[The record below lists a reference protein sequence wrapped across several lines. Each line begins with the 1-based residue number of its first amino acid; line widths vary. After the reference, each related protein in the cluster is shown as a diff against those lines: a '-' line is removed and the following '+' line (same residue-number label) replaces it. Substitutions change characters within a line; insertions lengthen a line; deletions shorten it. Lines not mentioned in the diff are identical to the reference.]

1 MYRRLVDE
9 LIGVEDSELTDR
21 FRALELERRRID
33 AEMAAIVR
41 EGERRG
47 IHTVDGH
54 RTMKHW
60 VRAQINC
67 PMGDA
72 VRLRRLAA
80 ALDTVDD
87 LGDAL
92 RDGHIGTPQAN
103 ELARLRAHPRCGDQL
118 ASSAPLLLQ
127 HAEHLSFE
135 EFRIVARRWEALAD
149 LDGAQ
154 RDDDI
159 SAERRTAS
167 VVELNGSIDVR
178 ASGGSAMI
186 AAEMVGIFQQFVEA
200 EFAKDVAARTEQFGA
215 DAPAAALPRTD
226 AQRRFDALVAIYR
239 AAVLAPADGV
249 APKPVVNVLV
259 GLGTLEHL
267 LADHGLG
274 ARPADPL
281 VPDLMVERLESSNGV
296 RLAPH
301 DVVRAALQGVVRRV
315 VIDAAGVVV
324 DAGRKRRLF
333 TGAARD
339 LALVLVH
346 QCGHPGC
353 TVPGDLCQVDHM
365 DEWQRDNGVTA
376 TSNAD
381 ARCTPHNPWKS
392 RNRVRSR
399 RDSQGYIVNTRFDG
413 TMMLPVGRRVLDDG
427 ESDSDDADFS
437 ESELDVLRIAT
448 GWGGARMLRVAYC
461 DLHTVRKLPFPPAGS

>member
-1 MYRRLVDE
+1 MFRRLVDE
-9 LIGVEDSELTDR
+9 LIGVADSELTDR

-41 EGERRG
+41 EGERRA

-54 RTMKHW
+54 RTVKHW

-67 PMGDA
+67 PMGDG
-72 VRLRRLAA
+72 VRRRRLAA

-92 RDGHIGTPQAN
+92 RDGDIGTPQAQ

-118 ASSAPLLLQ
+118 ASAAPVLLQ

-135 EFRIVARRWEALAD
+135 EFRVVARRWETLAD

-154 RDDDI
+154 RDDDV

-167 VVELNGSIDVR
+167 VMELNGSIDVR
-178 ASGGSAMI
+178 ASGGSAMV
-186 AAEMVGIFQQFVEA
+186 AAEMIGIFQQFVDA

-226 AQRRFDALVAIYR
+226 AQRRFDALLAICR
-239 AAVLAPADGV
+239 AAVVAPADGI

-259 GLGTLEHL
+259 GLATFEQL
-267 LADHGLG
+267 LAAHGLG
-274 ARPADPL
+274 PAPVGL
-281 VPDLMVERLESSNGV
+281 PAPDLIVERLESSNGV
-296 RLAPH
+296 RLGPD
-301 DVVRAALQGVVRRV
+301 DVLLAAMQGVVRRV
-315 VIDAAGVVV
+315 VLDSAGVVV

-333 TGAARD
+333 SGVARD
-339 LALVLVH
+339 LALLLVH
-346 QCGHPGC
+346 QCNHPGC
-353 TVPGDLCQVDHM
+353 TVPGDLCQADHM
-365 DEWQRDNGVTA
+365 AEWQRDHGATD

-381 ARCTPHNPWKS
+381 ARCGPHNPWKS

-399 RDSQGYIVNTRFDG
+399 RDPQGYIVNTRADG

-427 ESDSDDADFS
+427 ESDDGSSDS
-437 ESELDVLRIAT
+437 ICSELTSRRIAA
-448 GWGGARMLRVAYC
+448 GWCYARTHRVAYC
-461 DLHTVRKLPFPPAGS
+461 DLQTVRGLPFLSAGS